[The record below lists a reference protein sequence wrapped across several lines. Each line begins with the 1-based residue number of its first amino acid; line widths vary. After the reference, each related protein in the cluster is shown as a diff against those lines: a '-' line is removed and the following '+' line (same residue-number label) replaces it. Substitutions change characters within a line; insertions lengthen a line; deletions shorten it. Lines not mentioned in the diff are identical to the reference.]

1 MKSGVRVILFFY
13 LQGKGLE
20 VDPSSQKGRA
30 LACIKGGVIVV
41 HSEVNKKNLLY
52 IFSLSLCV
60 CERERERD
68 CLYELVLST
77 MLILGI
83 KLKLLDLVAFTY

>member
-1 MKSGVRVILFFY
+1 MKSGVQVTLFFY

-52 IFSLSLCV
+52 IFSLSLC
-60 CERERERD
+60 ERERER
-68 CLYELVLST
+68 
-77 MLILGI
+77 LI
-83 KLKLLDLVAFTY
+83 V

>member
-1 MKSGVRVILFFY
+1 MKSGVQVTLFFY

-52 IFSLSLCV
+52 IFSLSLC
-60 CERERERD
+60 ERERD
-68 CLYELVLST
+68 IRIQHFIRKS
-77 MLILGI
+77 
-83 KLKLLDLVAFTY
+83 LLFYSCCAL